1 MVTMKTPVE
10 RLVYGTIVVLGVVAL
25 GLFVVLPRLSLVT
38 ALVYQGF

>member
-1 MVTMKTPVE
+1 MKRFVE
-10 RLVYGTIVVLGVVAL
+10 PLTYGLIVVLSLAAL

>member
-1 MVTMKTPVE
+1 MKTLAE
-10 RLVYGTIVVLGVVAL
+10 RIVYGIIVVLGLTAL